1 MIPSYYK
8 VIKTLG
14 SGSYANVYLVMD
26 TRNQKYY
33 ALKKLYIDRKNKI
46 KDITNEI
53 DIYMMFNHPNIIK
66 IYDYFTSSD
75 EINILLEY
83 ASHGTLEDYIKRKV
97 SGNKYLSKNKVRDII
112 YQITQGLEEL
122 HKKGIVHRD
131 IKPANILIGDDYTI
145 KITDFGVS
153 KYLKTQ
159 SHAVTM
165 IGTPLYMSPEV
176 IRGQQYDYSTDY
188 WGLGCILYELIYL
201 KKLFYATSFHS
212 LFSKI
217 KRFNPSREFYKYNEF
232 NSLLIGLLDTN
243 HRRRY
248 NHNNIYNHID
258 RIENNKSRDN
268 NRPSSRNYLP
278 KINQEIKLPK
288 ISVVKKNEN
297 SRLVSRVIP
306 RVVSEKKIGNEYNSQ
321 VKLPKI
327 KSVANIYEN
336 KRYHRKKARDIYPAI
351 PNAQNRRVLPK
362 INNYNRR
369 NIYWN
374 DAYINRRR
382 QRY

>member
-14 SGSYANVYLVMD
+14 SGSYANVYLVID

-33 ALKKLYIDRKNKI
+33 ALKKLYIDSKKNKI
-46 KDITNEI
+46 KDVTNEI

-83 ASHGTLEDYIKRKV
+83 ASHGTLEDYIKKKV
-97 SGNKYLSKNKVRDII
+97 SQNKYLSRSKVRDII
-112 YQITQGLEEL
+112 YQITLGLEEL

-131 IKPANILIGDDYTI
+131 IKPANILIGADYTI

-153 KYLKTQ
+153 KYLKTR

-176 IRGQQYDYSTDY
+176 IKGQQYNYSTDY

-201 KKLFYATSFHS
+201 KKLFYATNFHS

-232 NSLLIGLLDTN
+232 NSLLKGLLDTN

-248 NHNNIYNHID
+248 NHINIYNIID
-258 RIENNKSRDN
+258 RKENNISRDKKSRPN
-268 NRPSSRNYLP
+268 SRQYHP

-288 ISVVKKNEN
+288 ITVVKKNN
-297 SRLVSRVIP
+297 IS
-306 RVVSEKKIGNEYNSQ
+306 RVVSEKKLENKYEVK

-327 KSVANIYEN
+327 KSVANFYEN
-336 KRYHRKKARDIYPAI
+336 KRYHRKKAHDIYPAI
-351 PNAQNRRVLPK
+351 PKSQNRRVLPK
-362 INNYNRR
+362 IKNYNRR
-369 NIYWN
+369 NVYWN

-382 QRY
+382 QYY